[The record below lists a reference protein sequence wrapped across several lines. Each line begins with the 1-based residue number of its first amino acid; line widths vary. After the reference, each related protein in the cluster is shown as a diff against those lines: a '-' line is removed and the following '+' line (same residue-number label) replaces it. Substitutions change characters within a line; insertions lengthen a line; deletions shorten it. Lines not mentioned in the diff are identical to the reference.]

1 MAAEMATVRRG
12 ATEEVAGITA
22 SMHLQASRN
31 AYVPLW
37 TSPDCRIEYGSKRE
51 KSACMGGNP
60 SIARAA

>member
-51 KSACMGGNP
+51 KALAWEGTP
-60 SIARAA
+60 A